1 MPKGGIVFLVQVGA
15 AVAVGGSGYLAGL
28 PPPEAVSLG
37 LITLMAISWTS
48 ESLPYYVVALLPLL
62 SVPLLE
68 AAGVSQATTLW
79 QAYGQPVIGL
89 FLGSFWL
96 ARAVE
101 VHALP
106 LYLRG
111 KVIHWAK
118 GNTRRLF
125 VGLMGLSAGMST
137 LLNNTAVTALLLPVV
152 QRLFPEG
159 PARWQAALSIAWAAS
174 LGGVI
179 TLTGSAPN
187 GIVAQLLAA
196 EGLPVGFL
204 QWMGFGLFAGIGGLA
219 GAYLLL
225 HRQRESP
232 AASHSELP
240 SGEPVQLTLSGKR
253 TALVLALTLA
263 GWVWAPLPVW
273 SVALLGAFL
282 LFLPGLGERGA
293 PLLTLQEG
301 LQIPW
306 GILWLFGGGLALARL
321 VELSGLGTHFT
332 AFTGPYLQKLPPAL
346 FWFVV
351 IGLAIWPTE
360 LLSNTALCALLLP
373 LLLPIFEA
381 TQRPLLGLI
390 WFGIG
395 TSMAFMLPV
404 ATPPNALAYSEGS
417 VPLRFMRR
425 RGLQLNIFMH
435 LFLTAAATL
444 SIG

>member
-1 MPKGGIVFLVQVGA
+1 MLRHLFPFLIQLLAGI
-15 AVAVGGSGYLAGL
+15 AVGGIGHLLGL
-28 PPPEAVSLG
+28 PASEAVSLG
-37 LITLMAISWTS
+37 LILVMALSWMT
-48 ESLPYYVVALLPLL
+48 ESLPYYVVALMPLL
-62 SVPLLE
+62 SLPLLE
-68 AAGVSQATTLW
+68 AVGIPKAATLW

-101 VHALP
+101 VHQLP

-111 KVIHWAK
+111 KVVRWAR
-118 GNTRRLF
+118 GNPKRLAA
-125 VGLMGLSAGMST
+125 GLMGLSTGMST
-137 LLNNTAVTALLLPVV
+137 LLNNTAVTALLLPVA

-159 PARWQAALSIAWAAS
+159 PLRWQAALSIAWAAS

-196 EGLPVGFL
+196 ESVQVRFL
-204 QWMGFGLFAGIGGLA
+204 DWLKFGALAGIGGLVA
-219 GAYLLL
+219 AYILLYG
-225 HRQRESP
+225 RKGT
-232 AASHSELP
+232 ALP
-240 SGEPVQLTLSGKR
+240 PLGKLPLEGPDQLTLPGKR
-253 TALVLALTLA
+253 TALILALTLA
-263 GWVWAPLPVW
+263 GWLFAPLPVW

-282 LFLPGLGERGA
+282 LFVPGLGQNGS
-293 PLLTLQEG
+293 PLLSLQEG

-332 AFTGPYLQKLPPAL
+332 ALVGPWLKGLPAPL
-346 FWFVV
+346 FWFV
-351 IGLAIWPTE
+351 ILGLAIWPTE

-381 TQRPLLGLI
+381 TGRPLLGLI

-404 ATPPNALAYSEGS
+404 ATPPNALAYSEGG

-425 RGLQLNIFMH
+425 RGLRLNITLH
-435 LFLTAAATL
+435 LFLTTLATL
-444 SIG
+444 SMG

>member
-1 MPKGGIVFLVQVGA
+1 MTKAGGIFLAQLTA
-15 AVAVGGSGYLAGL
+15 AVALGGGSYLLGL
-28 PPPEAVSLG
+28 PFSEAVSLG
-37 LITLMAISWTS
+37 LILLMALSWMS
-48 ESLPYYVVALLPLL
+48 ESLPYYVVALMPLL

-68 AAGVSQATTLW
+68 AAGVSQAATLW

-101 VHALP
+101 VHRIP
-106 LYLRG
+106 LYLRE
-111 KVIHWAK
+111 KVVRWGRGDSRK
-118 GNTRRLF
+118 LLG
-125 VGLMGLSAGMST
+125 GLMGLSAALST

-152 QRLFPEG
+152 QRLFKEG
-159 PARWQAALSIAWAAS
+159 AIRWQAALGIAWGAS

-196 EGLPVGFL
+196 EGLPVSFL
-204 QWMGFGLFAGIGGLA
+204 AWMGFGLFAGIGGLA
-219 GAYLLL
+219 GAYILLQGRKPPPYPPL
-225 HRQRESP
+225 SKP
-232 AASHSELP
+232 VL
-240 SGEPVQLTLSGKR
+240 GEPTQLSLPGKR

-263 GWVWAPLPVW
+263 GWLFSPLPVW

-282 LFLPGLGERGA
+282 LFLPGLGEKGA
-293 PLLTLQEG
+293 PLLTLSQG

-321 VELSGLGTHFT
+321 VELSGLGAHFT
-332 AFTGPYLQKLPPAL
+332 AFAGPWLQKLPPIL
-346 FWFVV
+346 FWFVLL
-351 IGLAIWPTE
+351 GLAIWPTE

-381 TQRPLLGLI
+381 TGRPLLGLI

-404 ATPPNALAYSEGS
+404 ATPPNALAYSEAG

-425 RGLQLNIFMH
+425 KGLQLNIFMH
-435 LFLTAAATL
+435 LFLTILATL

>member
-1 MPKGGIVFLVQVGA
+1 MAKAGGIFLAQLTA
-15 AVAVGGSGYLAGL
+15 AAALGGGSYLLGL
-28 PPPEAVSLG
+28 PLSEAVSLG
-37 LITLMAISWTS
+37 LILLMALSWMS
-48 ESLPYYVVALLPLL
+48 ESLPYYVVALMPLL

-68 AAGVSQATTLW
+68 AAGVSQAATLW

-101 VHALP
+101 VHRIP
-106 LYLRG
+106 LYLHEKVVRWGRG
-111 KVIHWAK
+111 DSRKLL
-118 GNTRRLF
+118 G
-125 VGLMGLSAGMST
+125 GLMGLSAALST

-152 QRLFPEG
+152 QRLFKEE
-159 PARWQAALSIAWAAS
+159 AIRWQAALGIAWGAS

-187 GIVAQLLAA
+187 GIVAQLLAD
-196 EGLPVGFL
+196 EGLPVSFL
-204 QWMGFGLFAGIGGLA
+204 AWMGFGLFAGIGGLA
-219 GAYLLL
+219 GAYILL
-225 HRQRESP
+225 HGRKP
-232 AASHSELP
+232 PPYPPLSEPGL
-240 SGEPVQLTLSGKR
+240 GEPTQLSLPGKR

-263 GWVWAPLPVW
+263 GWLFSPLPVW

-282 LFLPGLGERGA
+282 LFLPGLGEKGA
-293 PLLTLQEG
+293 PLLTLSQG

-321 VELSGLGTHFT
+321 VELSGLGAHFT
-332 AFTGPYLQKLPPAL
+332 AFVGPWLQKLPPIL
-346 FWFVV
+346 FWFVLLGV
-351 IGLAIWPTE
+351 AIWPTE

-381 TQRPLLGLI
+381 TGRSLLGLI

-404 ATPPNALAYSEGS
+404 ATPPNALAYSEAG

-425 RGLQLNIFMH
+425 KGLQLNIFMH
-435 LFLTAAATL
+435 LFLTILATL